1 MGNTSLTRRV
11 LLSLPLAGAVRPG
24 AGRAADPLPAL
35 YAADRLTGIALRGYD
50 PVSYALSNLPVAGR
64 PGSEGEWSGLVW
76 RFAAASNRA
85 AFLRDPDAFAPRLG
99 GYDPEGVA
107 AGRLVDADPL
117 VPLRRD
123 GRLYLCRD
131 AQRRDRADAALLFA
145 AEERWPRLRA
155 EGAFD

>member
-11 LLSLPLAGAVRPG
+11 VLSLPLLALRPG

-35 YAADRLTGIALRGYD
+35 YAADRLSGLALHGFD
-50 PVSYALSNLPVAGR
+50 PVSYALADGPAAGR
-64 PGSEGEWSGLVW
+64 PGSEFAWAGLFW

-85 AFLRDPDAFAPRLG
+85 AFVRDPGTFAPRLG

-107 AGRLVDADPL
+107 EGRLVDADPL

-131 AQRRDRADAALLFA
+131 PDRRARTDGATLLA
-145 AEERWPRLRA
+145 AEARWPLLA
-155 EGAFD
+155 GEVGG